1 MRETA
6 MSKLGQSVRPGAG
19 HDCQAARVGPKA
31 ARLLTRV
38 ILAAGLASGFAAGAR
53 ADDPFGIWMR
63 PSTGTQV
70 NFYNCG
76 GKLCGKIVAVKDQGR
91 KGEVGT
97 IIMNGA
103 AKTGD
108 KEWRGDLLN
117 TEDGKTYSGVVTL
130 EGPNALNLKGCA
142 ALGIICKGE
151 TWQRVK

>member
-1 MRETA
+1 MNQREQSRGRAAGPDRPTA
-6 MSKLGQSVRPGAG
+6 RAG
-19 HDCQAARVGPKA
+19 TSA
-31 ARLLTRV
+31 ARLLMRA
-38 ILAAGLASGFAAGAR
+38 ILVAGLATGFATAAR
-53 ADDPFGIWMR
+53 ADEPFGTWVR

-76 GKLCGKIVAVKDQGR
+76 GKLCAKIVAVKDQSR
-91 KGEVGT
+91 KGEIGT

-103 AKTGD
+103 AKTGE

-130 EGPNALNLKGCA
+130 EGANALNLKGCVMA
-142 ALGIICKGE
+142 IMCKGE

>member
-1 MRETA
+1 
-6 MSKLGQSVRPGAG
+6 MSRLERSRRPVAGGQ
-19 HDCQAARVGPKA
+19 DCRIARGGPRA

-53 ADDPFGIWMR
+53 ADDPFGTWMR

-76 GKLCGKIVAVKDQGR
+76 GKLCGKIVAVKDQSR

-151 TWQRVK
+151 IWQRVK